1 MLKKSI
7 SIRRFAALLLFM
19 AAEWALY
26 AQDVPKEPVKVSKP
40 AFSDLRRS
48 RRFSADSGGTKLVKV
63 TRLNR
68 VSLSNE
74 VALKRTAN
82 EHYTFGTIVD
92 GDTIPLYYLREVN
105 VYSSGMLL
113 TAKEIK
119 KNAKLIRN
127 VRLMLPFA
135 REAKHRLDALEVEIA
150 NLPKKERKAAIK
162 RAEQQLK
169 DDYKDQLSKY
179 TFSQGLVLI
188 KLIDRETSRT
198 AYSLVGELRGS
209 FRAGL
214 YQALA
219 RLFGYNLKTKFDP
232 QHDKKDELM
241 ERIVKSIERGQL

>member
-1 MLKKSI
+1 MKFRRYAILLVLMLLALGVSAQEKLGPIKVIPMDSLKLKPRLTTKLMPMKHVTKLELKKRAS
-7 SIRRFAALLLFM
+7 
-19 AAEWALY
+19 
-26 AQDVPKEPVKVSKP
+26 
-40 AFSDLRRS
+40 
-48 RRFSADSGGTKLVKV
+48 
-63 TRLNR
+63 
-68 VSLSNE
+68 
-74 VALKRTAN
+74 
-82 EHYTFGTIVD
+82 EHYTFGTIID
-92 GDTIPLYYLREVN
+92 GDTVPLIYLREVN

-127 VRLMLPFA
+127 VRLMLPYA
-135 REAKHRLDALEVEIA
+135 REAKSRLDALEVQIA
-150 NLPKKERKAAIK
+150 GLPKKQRKAAIK
-162 RAEQQLK
+162 KAEQQLK

-219 RLFGYNLKTKFDP
+219 RLFGYNLKTKYDP
-232 QHDKKDELM
+232 EHDKKDELM
-241 ERIVKSIERGQL
+241 ERIVRSIDRGQL

>member
-1 MLKKSI
+1 MELLEKEKHLRMMF
-7 SIRRFAALLLFM
+7 RRQAILLLLTLF
-19 AAEWALY
+19 ALGVS
-26 AQDVPKEPVKVSKP
+26 AQENKVPIRDALVDS
-40 AFSDLRRS
+40 LRVRP
-48 RRFSADSGGTKLVKV
+48 RLATKLMPIQ
-63 TRLNR
+63 RLSR
-68 VSLSNE
+68 QE
-74 VALKRTAN
+74 IKKTAS
-82 EHYTFGTIVD
+82 EHYAFGVVVD
-92 GDTIPLYYLREVN
+92 GDTIPLVYLREVN
-105 VYSSGMLL
+105 VYASGMLL
-113 TAKEIK
+113 TPKEIK

-127 VRLMLPFA
+127 VRLMLPYA
-135 REAKHRLDALEVEIA
+135 REAKRRLDGLEVEIA

-198 AYSLVGELRGS
+198 AYQLVGELRGS

-219 RLFGYNLKTKFDP
+219 RLFGYNLKTKYDP
-232 QHDKKDELM
+232 GNDKKDELI

>member
-1 MLKKSI
+1 MNVCRYILLLLLVLSMAGASAQDEPKTLSKKTATGPMEFKRLQPVSGDSIKARTALITRLTPAGGLTKVELKK
-7 SIRRFAALLLFM
+7 AA
-19 AAEWALY
+19 
-26 AQDVPKEPVKVSKP
+26 S
-40 AFSDLRRS
+40 
-48 RRFSADSGGTKLVKV
+48 
-63 TRLNR
+63 
-68 VSLSNE
+68 
-74 VALKRTAN
+74 
-82 EHYTFGTIVD
+82 EHYSFATVVD
-92 GDTIPLYYLREVN
+92 GDTIPLIYLREVN
-105 VYSSGMLL
+105 VYASGCLL

-127 VRLMLPFA
+127 VRMMLPYA
-135 REAKHRLDALEVEIA
+135 REAKRRLDVLEVEIA

-162 RAEQQLK
+162 RAEQKLK

-198 AYSLVGELRGS
+198 AYNLVGELRGS

-232 QHDKKDELM
+232 KSDKKDELM
-241 ERIVKSIERGQL
+241 DRIVISLDRGQL

>member
-1 MLKKSI
+1 MNVRRYIMLSLCVLAVVSVCAQERPSDTAKEAGLK
-7 SIRRFAALLLFM
+7 RLKALKLRSGNGDSVRLRG
-19 AAEWALY
+19 AL
-26 AQDVPKEPVKVSKP
+26 
-40 AFSDLRRS
+40 
-48 RRFSADSGGTKLVKV
+48 V
-63 TRLNR
+63 TRLAPKGGFTKTEMKKAA
-68 VSLSNE
+68 S
-74 VALKRTAN
+74 
-82 EHYTFGTIVD
+82 EHYSFATVVD
-92 GDTIPLYYLREVN
+92 GDTIPLVYLREVN
-105 VYSSGMLL
+105 VYASGMLL

-127 VRLMLPFA
+127 VRLMLPYA

-150 NLPKKERKAAIK
+150 NLPKKERKAAVK
-162 RAEQQLK
+162 RAEQKLK

-219 RLFGYNLKTKFDP
+219 RLFGYNLKTKYDP
-232 QHDKKDELM
+232 EHDKKDELM